1 MLDGVGDD
9 PVNAASE
16 GTTARTKRL
25 IALIVAI
32 ALAPVVLSY
41 LAYYLWPRDARV
53 NYGELLPHTQ
63 LGTLHGTTAD
73 GTPLDAETLRNR
85 WLVIQEATG
94 ACERACRDA
103 LYATRQARTIQ
114 NAERERI
121 VRVLVLPADA
131 PPLSDVRAE
140 HPDLVVVRADPLPTL
155 PLGADRLY
163 LVDPLRNYV
172 LAWPLQPDIKALAK
186 DLTRL
191 LRASSIG

>member
-1 MLDGVGDD
+1 MVDAVAGD
-9 PVNAASE
+9 PVSAAGG

-32 ALAPVVLSY
+32 AIAPVVLSY

-63 LGTLHGTTAD
+63 LGALHGTTAD
-73 GTPLDAETLRNR
+73 GTPLHAEALSNR

-114 NAERERI
+114 NAERERV
-121 VRVLVLPADA
+121 VRVLVLPAAASLPD
-131 PPLSDVRAE
+131 LRAE
-140 HPDLVVVRADPLPTL
+140 HPDLVVVRADPPPTL
-155 PLGADRLY
+155 PRGADRLY
-163 LVDPLRNYV
+163 LVDPLRNFV
-172 LAWPLQPDIKALAK
+172 LAWPLRPDIKALAK

>member
-1 MLDGVGDD
+1 
-9 PVNAASE
+9 VNASS
-16 GTTARTKRL
+16 GTSARTKRV

-32 ALAPVVLSY
+32 AVAPVVVAY
-41 LAYYLWPRDARV
+41 VAYYFWPRDARV

-63 LGTLHGTTAD
+63 LGALQGIGDD
-73 GTPLDAETLRNR
+73 GTPLAPDALRGR

-94 ACERACRDA
+94 ACESACRDA

-114 NAERERI
+114 NAERERV
-121 VRVLVLPADA
+121 VRVLVLPRSA
-131 PPLSDVRAE
+131 PLPDLSAE
-140 HPDLVVVRADPLPTL
+140 HPDLVVVHAEPLPAL
-155 PLGADRLY
+155 PKGADRIY
-163 LVDPLRNYV
+163 LVDPLRNFV

>member
-1 MLDGVGDD
+1 MVNGVADD
-9 PVNAASE
+9 PVSVASE
-16 GTTARTKRL
+16 RTTARTKRL

-53 NYGELLPHTQ
+53 NYGELLTHTQ

-73 GTPLDAETLRNR
+73 GAPLDAGALDNR

-114 NAERERI
+114 NAERERV
-121 VRVLVLPADA
+121 VRVLVLP
-131 PPLSDVRAE
+131 PNTPLPDLRAE

-155 PLGADRLY
+155 PRGADRLY

>member
-1 MLDGVGDD
+1 MAGD
-9 PVNAASE
+9 PVSAAGG

-32 ALAPVVLSY
+32 AIAPVVLSY

-63 LGTLHGTTAD
+63 LGALHGTTAD
-73 GTPLDAETLRNR
+73 GTPLDAEALSNR

-114 NAERERI
+114 NAERERV
-121 VRVLVLPADA
+121 VRVLVLPAAA
-131 PPLSDVRAE
+131 PLPDLRAE
-140 HPDLVVVRADPLPTL
+140 HPDLVVVRADPPPTL
-155 PLGADRLY
+155 PRGADRLY
-163 LVDPLRNYV
+163 LVDPLRNFV